1 MKSVAILIA
10 ALMMATGLATAQDT
24 PVTATDVTSTI
35 ELLRSDLKTGRKAL
49 LTEAMQFTEKEADA
63 FWPIYNEYELER
75 SKMGDRYLQS
85 LKEYAAN
92 YDTMTNEMAEKLMKK
107 VFVWQ
112 KDNVSLI
119 EKYYKKV
126 AKAITAKRAA
136 RFVQVE
142 NRINQLVLLQLASD
156 IPLAK

>member
-1 MKSVAILIA
+1 MVTKVRTTQRLPISE
-10 ALMMATGLATAQDT
+10 GL
-24 PVTATDVTSTI
+24 
-35 ELLRSDLKTGRKAL
+35 L
-49 LTEAMQFTEKEADA
+49 LTEAMEFTEKEADA

-142 NRINQLVLLQLASD
+142 NRIHQLVLLQLASE

>member
-49 LTEAMQFTEKEADA
+49 LTEAMQFTEKEANA

-75 SKMGDRYLQS
+75 SKMGDRYLES

-136 RFVQVE
+136 RFVQME
-142 NRINQLVLLQLASD
+142 NRINQLVLLQLASE

>member
-136 RFVQVE
+136 RFVQME
-142 NRINQLVLLQLASD
+142 NRINQLVLLQLASE

>member
-112 KDNVSLI
+112 KDNVSLV

-136 RFVQVE
+136 RFVQME
-142 NRINQLVLLQLASD
+142 NRINQLVLLQLASE

>member
-49 LTEAMQFTEKEADA
+49 LTEAMQFTEKEANA

-112 KDNVSLI
+112 KDNVSLV

-136 RFVQVE
+136 RFVQME
-142 NRINQLVLLQLASD
+142 NRINQLVLLQLASE

>member
-49 LTEAMQFTEKEADA
+49 LTEAMQFTEKEANA

-136 RFVQVE
+136 RFVQME
-142 NRINQLVLLQLASD
+142 NRINQLVLLQLASE

>member
-10 ALMMATGLATAQDT
+10 ALMMASGLATAQE
-24 PVTATDVTSTI
+24 PAATATDISSTI

-112 KDNVSLI
+112 KDNVSLV

-136 RFVQVE
+136 RFVQME
-142 NRINQLVLLQLASD
+142 NRINQLVLLQLASE

>member
-1 MKSVAILIA
+1 MKSFAILIA
-10 ALMMATGLATAQDT
+10 ALMLATGLATAQEPAIT
-24 PVTATDVTSTI
+24 ETDISSTI

-49 LTEAMQFTEKEADA
+49 VTQAMEFTEKEADA

-75 SKMGDRYLQS
+75 SKLGDRYLQA

-107 VFVWQ
+107 VFTWQ
-112 KDNVSLI
+112 KDNVSLL

-142 NRINQLVLLQLASD
+142 NRITQLVLLQLASE

>member
-49 LTEAMQFTEKEADA
+49 LTEAMQFTEKEANA

-75 SKMGDRYLQS
+75 SKMGDRYLES

-112 KDNVSLI
+112 KDNVSLV

-136 RFVQVE
+136 RFVQME
-142 NRINQLVLLQLASD
+142 NRINQLVLLQLASE